1 MSPRVGNAA
10 FKLTRHFVYPFWA
23 ALTER
28 YLRVKYRS
36 HRFEHS
42 FQWDWEKINYNRIA
56 LVNLLISRMRDPAY
70 LEIGC
75 QSNNLYDSV
84 PCNQKTG
91 VDPVA
96 GGNVRATS
104 DEFFSANKRSFDLI
118 FIDGLHTYEQARRD
132 VINSLKFLKPGGYI
146 ALHDMLPE
154 SWIEHHVPRL
164 SDAWTGD
171 VWKVAFEL
179 SQSKGIDFKIV
190 KIDHGVG
197 VLRVTGAQPELQD
210 AGRELQG
217 QEFEYLY
224 ENVSRLPIISWQDFV
239 SWAG

>member
-1 MSPRVGNAA
+1 MSPIVGNAA
-10 FKLTRHFVYPFWA
+10 SKFARHLVYPFWA
-23 ALTER
+23 ALTEK

-42 FQWDWEKINYNRIA
+42 FQWDWEKTNYNRIA
-56 LVNLLISRMRDPAY
+56 LVNLLVSRMRDPAY

-75 QSNNLYDSV
+75 QSNSLYDSV

-91 VDPVA
+91 VDPVG
-96 GGNVRATS
+96 GGNVRTTS
-104 DEFFSANKRSFDLI
+104 DEFFSANQQFFDLI

-146 ALHDMLPE
+146 ALHDMLPD

-164 SDAWTGD
+164 SGAWTGD

-179 SQSKGIDFKIV
+179 SRSRDIDFKIV
-190 KIDHGVG
+190 RIDHGVG
-197 VLRVTGAQPELQD
+197 VLRVTGATPELAD
-210 AGRELQG
+210 ESRELQG

-224 ENVSRLPIISWQDFV
+224 QNVKRLPIVSWEDFV
-239 SWAG
+239 TWVG